1 MVTDEVLIREGA
13 GLHDRF
19 GVERADQF
27 GQALPSLVA
36 ELTDLWSL
44 SIEKFLDAGATS
56 IVLSASDDAG
66 TPAVLKISPDQEFLA
81 RQVTMLRHLTPTT
94 RVPAVLRSAHSAG
107 AVLLERVLPGHTLS
121 SADAP
126 LPTVQDWAALLH
138 DLHAAPAEGVTD
150 LLDDRCEEMFERI
163 GQRQR
168 NPVVRERVPDIV
180 WAETVDLCRELLG
193 SNAEKVVIHGDLHL
207 GNVLASDE
215 HGLVAIDPKLCLGD
229 PCFDMVDFAMVE
241 GGPAEIASCAGQL
254 AEIVG
259 VDRSRMLA
267 WTKVNAVVSS
277 ISYLTF
283 YGPEERSKNLLAFAS
298 LT

>member
-1 MVTDEVLIREGA
+1 MVTDEILVREGA

-27 GQALPSLVA
+27 GQALPALVG
-36 ELTDLWSL
+36 ELTELWEL

-56 IVLSASDDAG
+56 IVLAASDGSGA
-66 TPAVLKISPDQEFLA
+66 PAVLKISPDQAFLA
-81 RQVTMLRHLTPTT
+81 RQVEMLHHLAPTG
-94 RVPAVLRSAHSAG
+94 RVPAILKSSPETG
-107 AVLLERVLPGHTLS
+107 AVLLERVLPGDTVNSPNL
-121 SADAP
+121 AQ
-126 LPTVQDWAALLH
+126 PTVQDWAALLH
-138 DLHAAPAEGVTD
+138 DLHAATAEGVTD

-168 NPVVRERVPDIV
+168 NPAVRERVPDIV
-180 WAETVDLCRELLG
+180 WEETVDLCRELLG

-241 GGPAEIASCAGQL
+241 GGPAEIAFRAGQL
-254 AEIVG
+254 AEAVG

-267 WTKVNAVVSS
+267 WSKVNAVITS
-277 ISYLTF
+277 ISRLTF
-283 YGPEERSKNLLAFAS
+283 YGPEERSRDLLTFAA